1 MVHFILEGELT
12 TRIANSKR
20 CLTRKWLRRQAYIRC
35 PYIKVSPINT
45 QFHNE
50 TTPQFLQNSDISNP
64 ETGNDQRPTS
74 TDRYRTMPPRKEEKQ
89 QAEGSSAA
97 REKQST
103 QAGQSMD
110 DIMALLKD
118 IVILPTA
125 DSLKTSKLTPAAEQ
139 ALKHSLADIQ
149 TRTHDSL
156 KVELDAQWCVWY
168 GQSLHDE
175 NHVCSD
181 YRA

>member
-1 MVHFILEGELT
+1 
-12 TRIANSKR
+12 
-20 CLTRKWLRRQAYIRC
+20 
-35 PYIKVSPINT
+35 
-45 QFHNE
+45 
-50 TTPQFLQNSDISNP
+50 
-64 ETGNDQRPTS
+64 
-74 TDRYRTMPPRKEEKQ
+74 
-89 QAEGSSAA
+89 
-97 REKQST
+97 
-103 QAGQSMD
+103 MD